1 MKFTDNCPRI
11 IRTNDKPAK
20 VKLDYVRARTDTVT
34 IAGNE
39 YTYYIQKCPG
49 GYALNI
55 NGYIM
60 NIINGNLQNA
70 IDFCEE
76 FFQEIKDG
84 ATSPIMDKHYKY
96 KQFIKDYDISAELLN
111 YLREN
116 DNQATLQA
124 YSIKRACVW
133 RRINERANS
142 L

>member
-11 IRTNDKPAK
+11 IRTNDKPTK

-60 NIINGNLQNA
+60 NIINGKLQNA
-70 IDFCEE
+70 IDYTEGFIK
-76 FFQEIKDG
+76 EIVEG
-84 ATSPIMDKHYKY
+84 VSSPLLDKHEKY
-96 KQFIKDYDISAELLN
+96 KNFVRDYGVSESLLQYLVESGNETDLRSYAIKASCI
-111 YLREN
+111 
-116 DNQATLQA
+116 
-124 YSIKRACVW
+124 
-133 RRINERANS
+133 RRS
-142 L
+142 YV